1 MWFSVGLISFLC
13 ALYQFIRS
21 ETGVANVGCA
31 SIARFAFYCTAAVL
45 FTAVLVFILLTN
57 YCNTAFEMIGKH
69 FLLKSVGDFL
79 IMSAECFLLKLKN
92 SGVDSGEVFAL
103 FYRSICTN
111 GDSMAPAAAPYA
123 PMTPF
128 SSEIAD
134 LLVCVFLTVTALSLI
149 HILSPGHHY
158 SIFEVTTTLT
168 MHLSMELLYS
178 HPYISAAT
186 TSFVF
191 LIIFLKNF
199 LSPKEEE
206 RHGREGASDATE
218 VNL

>member
-57 YCNTAFEMIGKH
+57 YCNTAFEMIRKN

-92 SGVDSGEVFAL
+92 SGVDSGKVFAL
-103 FYRSICTN
+103 FYGSICTN
-111 GDSMAPAAAPYA
+111 GDSMAPAAAPYAPMGAAA

-149 HILSPGHHY
+149 HILSPDHHY

-199 LSPKEEE
+199 LSPK
-206 RHGREGASDATE
+206 REASGTAE
-218 VNL
+218 A